1 MTDDDDDNVDDDD
14 DESDG
19 NCQHFHFFCF
29 FVSSFDFPPTF
40 FFLFST
46 KSLTKFSSGFSEAI
60 AISCIGLVVVSATAG
75 EGSLVVVSH
84 AVPVALVRAEVVH
97 SLVLMLVKLMVLLL
111 LLLLHAVVDQGK
123 SGGGVGEVV
132 AVTRVVVGS
141 GSVG

>member
-1 MTDDDDDNVDDDD
+1 M
-14 DESDG
+14 
-19 NCQHFHFFCF
+19 
-29 FVSSFDFPPTF
+29 SSFDFPPTF

-46 KSLTKFSSGFSEAI
+46 KSLTKFSCGFSEAI

-111 LLLLHAVVDQGK
+111 LLLHAVVDQGK